1 MPLQYLKDNNNN
13 TTAVVSP
20 IKDWEHITQ
29 IHQDINLIVAPETTG
44 KKRLKPSDYRG
55 CISKET
61 AEKMNAH
68 IEQSRTEWSNNI

>member
-1 MPLQYLKDNNNN
+1 MPLQYLKDNNNT
-13 TTAVVSP
+13 TTAVVIP
-20 IKDWEHITQ
+20 IKDWEQITQ
-29 IHQDINLIVAPETTG
+29 IHQDINLIVATETTD
-44 KKRLKPSDYRG
+44 KKNLKPSDYRG